1 MQYMEGAGVKKI
13 KKSMKKFMI
22 LLIMVITCAAANAQ
36 MIMYANSS
44 TITLV
49 GGIKISTDAVP
60 FGQYLRAHQMLGT
73 EIVHAARMRAQYH
86 GGDFIA
92 AANEYA
98 FEMSKMAS
106 LMQLIGSATKSR
118 GASYESRKKADA
130 KKAAQRYAAKRGA
143 RANTTPVVNDKNTD
157 DVYTITNGAEYDF
170 SN

>member
-1 MQYMEGAGVKKI
+1 
-13 KKSMKKFMI
+13 
-22 LLIMVITCAAANAQ
+22 MVITCAAAKAQ

-73 EIVHAARMRAQYH
+73 EILHAARMRAQYH

-106 LMQLIGSATKSR
+106 LMQLLGSAKNSR

-143 RANTTPVVNDKNTD
+143 TKKANTTPVVKAENTD
-157 DVYTITNGAEYDF
+157 NVYTITNGAEYDF

>member
-1 MQYMEGAGVKKI
+1 
-13 KKSMKKFMI
+13 
-22 LLIMVITCAAANAQ
+22 MVFCATTKAQ

-60 FGQYLRAHQMLGT
+60 FGQHLRAHQMLGT
-73 EIVHAARMRAQYH
+73 EIVHAARMRARYH

-118 GASYESRKKADA
+118 SDSNYEARKHADT
-130 KKAAQRYAAKRGA
+130 KRAAQRYAAKRGA
-143 RANTTPVVNDKNTD
+143 RAKANTTQVVTD
-157 DVYTITNGAEYDF
+157 DVYTITSGAEYDF